1 MNFQNALI
9 LLYSPLK
16 NSKYFYFG
24 FDQVEKNRNQELWLN
39 VFQRA

>member
-9 LLYSPLK
+9 LPYSPLN

-24 FDQVEKNRNQELWLN
+24 FDQVEKNCNEELWLN
-39 VFQRA
+39 VLQGA